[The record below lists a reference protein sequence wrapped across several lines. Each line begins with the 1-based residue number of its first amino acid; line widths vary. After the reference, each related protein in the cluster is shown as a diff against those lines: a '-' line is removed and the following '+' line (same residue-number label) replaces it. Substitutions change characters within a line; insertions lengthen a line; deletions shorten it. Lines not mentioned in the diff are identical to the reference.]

1 MQASPRTRV
10 FHGLACGV
18 AAACLAFALPPLAH
32 AQPTDAKDVKP
43 TPPEGAT
50 PEANAKVDAE
60 TARGDGVPKTPYD
73 RVFAEN
79 WFEKARP
86 TFEMHGYFRVR
97 SELFADFDLGRA
109 DAPEQTLWPKPASH
123 DYDIVGGGRNTV
135 ELCGDNPLQPEAC
148 ESSTQGGANIR
159 LRVKPV
165 LTISDNIHAYAEL
178 DVFDNLVLGST
189 AEGYANLPSED
200 GGYTVRQRGGYTP
213 IGAFAATQWTPTAGA
228 NSLSDSIVVK
238 RAWGEYV
245 SPVGTFR
252 FGRMPNHWGLG
263 MVYNAGD
270 GFDHDWGSTVD
281 RISFTAGIPDL
292 ELYFTGMWDF
302 ADEGAV
308 GGPFYG
314 CRRQVSA
321 ATPDEPECDARALD
335 AGRYDLEAKRHDLI
349 QGDDVDQWGA
359 AVVRKRAPER
369 ARLDLA
375 RGNVVFDV
383 GAYGVYRTQTLESSA
398 ALGDTSPEVT
408 ETLVRRGYETFTPDI
423 WSDFRWNKF
432 RVGLEAA
439 LVVGSI
445 ENTDTNGGSNYDNP
459 NSSGDEDDGFALR
472 QFGIAVETSYRA
484 VEDRLR
490 LGFNAGF
497 ATGDEDVEGING
509 FGPGGLSAG
518 EAPLGGLDGQLTRDR
533 TYSSFRFHPDYQ
545 VDQILWRRIM
555 SRVQSAYYFK
565 PAVEYDFLRATD
577 GQRAGGGFNAVWSR
591 AAEPVQ
597 APGNAADLA
606 VEIGA
611 KVYYQGPSGTFD
623 IDGQPT
629 TGFFGQ
635 LDYAVLLPLQGLDY
649 LPGETLPADVGLA
662 PAHLL
667 RLYLGILY

>member
-1 MQASPRTRV
+1 MQALLRSRV
-10 FHGLACGV
+10 YHCLALGLAC
-18 AAACLAFALPPLAH
+18 ASLAQAER
-32 AQPTDAKDVKP
+32 AQAQATDAKDPKAAP
-43 TPPEGAT
+43 AASAES
-50 PEANAKVDAE
+50 NAKVDAE
-60 TARGDGVPKTPYD
+60 GARGDGVPKTPYD

-86 TFEMHGYFRVR
+86 TFELHGYFRVR
-97 SELFADFDLGRA
+97 SELFVDFDLGRV
-109 DAPEQTLWPKPASH
+109 DAPDQSLWPKPASH

-135 ELCGDNPLQPEAC
+135 ELCGDSPLDAEKC

-189 AEGYANLPSED
+189 SEGYSNQPSKD
-200 GGYTVRQRGGYTP
+200 AGYEVRKRGGYTP
-213 IGAFAATQWTPTAGA
+213 IGAFAATQWAPIAGS

-245 SPVGTFR
+245 SPLGTFR

-270 GFDHDWGSTVD
+270 GIDHDWGSTVD
-281 RISFTAGIPDL
+281 RISFTAGLKDL

-308 GGPFYG
+308 GGAFYG
-314 CRRQVSA
+314 CRRLLSTTEPA
-321 ATPDEPECDARALD
+321 NAPECDPRAID
-335 AGRYDLEAKRHDLI
+335 AGRYDLEAKRYDLI

-359 AVVRKRAPER
+359 AIVRKRAPER

-375 RGNVVFDV
+375 QGGVVFDV
-383 GAYGVYRTQTLESSA
+383 GAYGVYRSQTLESSA
-398 ALGDTSPEVT
+398 ALGATSSEVA
-408 ETLVRRGYETFTPDI
+408 ETLVRRGYETFTPDV
-423 WSDFRWNKF
+423 WADFRWN
-432 RVGLEAA
+432 RLRIGLEAA
-439 LVVGSI
+439 LVWGSI

-459 NSSGDEDDGFALR
+459 NASGDEEDGFALR

-497 ATGDEDVEGING
+497 ATGDDDVEGING
-509 FGPGGLSAG
+509 YGPGGLSAG

-555 SRVQSAYYFK
+555 TRVQSAYYFK
-565 PAVEYDFLRATD
+565 PAVEYDFLRHTD

-591 AAEPVQ
+591 ASEPVQ
-597 APGNAADLA
+597 TPGNAEDLG

-623 IDGQPT
+623 LDGQPT

-635 LDYAVLLPLQGLDY
+635 LDYAVLVPLQGLDY
-649 LPGETLPADVGLA
+649 LPGESVPDEASLV